1 MASQS
6 YQLTFVATVFVIF
19 ICIVL
24 VIIAVNLLVAILRFS
39 FSLLSRLLPISSRSE
54 KRSIACMTDVSYLT
68 QNSMVGN
75 VKENTCSDAASKKK
89 TNWWQTVAYGFMLL
103 IFFII
108 MAAYLI
114 FWNQCSCFGWQ
125 VTSKSSTTCVCFH
138 SPKCGFQNASM
149 VNLRIV
155 PYNFEPDNCKEGCAK
170 WRNWYDRENSSSYVW
185 N

>member
-19 ICIVL
+19 MCIVL

-89 TNWWQTVAYGFMLL
+89 TN
-103 IFFII
+103 
-108 MAAYLI
+108 
-114 FWNQCSCFGWQ
+114 
-125 VTSKSSTTCVCFH
+125 
-138 SPKCGFQNASM
+138 
-149 VNLRIV
+149 
-155 PYNFEPDNCKEGCAK
+155 
-170 WRNWYDRENSSSYVW
+170 
-185 N
+185 